1 MKAKIKRL
9 VKKILGRG
17 RISYHLDMVSVSQIS
32 GWAVN
37 DVSPSSPCHVE
48 VREGEKVL
56 ASTKAATLREDLL
69 EAGIGNGCHGFTLD
83 LEMVPFSAQAREVH
97 LYVNGKRITSAP
109 IKLQN
114 AFTEVL
120 GDFASE
126 VEKRMDALLAIQNE
140 RFQREF
146 NYLKSQLDK

>member
-17 RISYHLDMVSVSQIS
+17 RISYHLDMVSANQIS
-32 GWAVN
+32 GWALN
-37 DVSPSSPCHVE
+37 DVAPSSPCNVE

-56 ASTKAATLREDLL
+56 ASTRAATLREDLL

-97 LYVNGKRITSAP
+97 LYVDGKRITSAP
-109 IKLQN
+109 IKLQS

>member
-1 MKAKIKRL
+1 MKAKFKRL
-9 VKKILGRG
+9 IKKILGRG
-17 RISYHLDMVSVSQIS
+17 RISYHLDTVSVSQIS
-32 GWAVN
+32 GWALN
-37 DVSPSSPCHVE
+37 DVAPSTPCHVE

-69 EAGIGNGCHGFTLD
+69 EAGIGNGCHGFTLN
-83 LEMVPFSAQAREVH
+83 LEMLPFSAEAREVH
-97 LYVNGKRITSAP
+97 LYINGKRVTSAP
-109 IKLQN
+109 IRLQS

-120 GDFASE
+120 GDFATE